1 VVSTALRRTGWNSD
15 GTSVPVQDSRFAGWL
30 VDSVRSGLVAIDAA
44 GAVAALNAAAHR
56 VLGCGGGD
64 PSSVIG
70 LDCREALAA
79 QPVVAE
85 RLLEALDG
93 AERPSRAELTLAP
106 HGDRPALTIGYTIAA
121 VRDAAGAVAG
131 AVLQFRDLTPYER
144 SAEQERLRERLAAL
158 GEMAAGLAHEIRNPL
173 AGMEILT
180 GLLRRRLQQQPEEL
194 ALVNELTAEIR
205 RVAQTVTDSL
215 EFVRPMEL
223 RRDPVDPVELLEESL
238 ARARSR
244 VPFDVEIQRDYA
256 ETLWPLRADGER
268 LESVLT
274 NLIVNAF
281 EAMLGAASAPARVS
295 LGVHVEAAFG
305 VETAAERAP
314 AELVFTVADTGPGIP
329 EELRERVFYPFFTT
343 KQRGSGVGLA
353 QAQKIVVGHG
363 GRLELSTEPGR
374 GSTFRVHIP
383 LAPDAVQTPDGEQ
396 RASA

>member
-1 VVSTALRRTGWNSD
+1 
-15 GTSVPVQDSRFAGWL
+15 VPVHDSRYAGWL
-30 VDSVRSGLVAIDAA
+30 IDSVRSGLVAIDAQ
-44 GAVAALNAAAHR
+44 GAVAALNTAGHR
-56 VLGCGGGD
+56 VLGCAGGD
-64 PSSVIG
+64 PTAVIG
-70 LDCREALAA
+70 RDCRAALAA

-93 AERPSRAELTLAP
+93 AERPSRAELTLASR
-106 HGDRPALTIGYTIAA
+106 GDRPALTIGYTIAA

-194 ALVNELTAEIR
+194 ALVNELSAEVR

-238 ARARSR
+238 ARARAR
-244 VPFDVEIQRDYA
+244 VPFAVEIQRDYA
-256 ETLWPLRADGER
+256 ETLLPLRADAER

-281 EAMLGAASAPARVS
+281 EAMLAAASAPARVS
-295 LGVHVEAAFG
+295 LGVRVEAALG
-305 VETAAERAP
+305 VEAPGERAP

-329 EELRERVFYPFFTT
+329 DELRERVFYPFFTT
-343 KQRGSGVGLA
+343 KQSGSGIGLA

-363 GRLELSTEPGR
+363 GRLELSTESGP
-374 GSTFRVHIP
+374 GSTFRVRIP
-383 LAPDAVQTPDGEQ
+383 LAPEALQTLESEQ
-396 RASA
+396 RSSA

>member
-1 VVSTALRRTGWNSD
+1 
-15 GTSVPVQDSRFAGWL
+15 VPVHDSRYAGWL
-30 VDSVRSGLVAIDAA
+30 VDSVRSGLVAI
-44 GAVAALNAAAHR
+44 GADGAIAALNAAGHR
-56 VLGCGGGD
+56 VLGCAGVD
-64 PSSVIG
+64 PAALIG
-70 LDCREALAA
+70 RDCRDALAA
-79 QPVVAE
+79 QPVVVE

-121 VRDAAGAVAG
+121 VRNAAGDVAG

-244 VPFDVEIQRDYA
+244 VPFDVDVQRDYA
-256 ETLWPLRADGER
+256 ETLLPLRADGER

-281 EAMLGAASAPARVS
+281 EAMLGADSTPARVS
-295 LGVHVEAAFG
+295 LGVRVEAAFG
-305 VETAAERAP
+305 VETPGERAP
-314 AELVFTVADTGPGIP
+314 AELVFTVSDTGPGIP

-353 QAQKIVVGHG
+353 QAQKIIVGHG
-363 GRLELSTEPGR
+363 GRLELSSESGG
-374 GSTFRVHIP
+374 GSTFRVRIP
-383 LAPDAVQTPDGEQ
+383 LAPEATQPRGVAQG
-396 RASA
+396 ASA

>member
-1 VVSTALRRTGWNSD
+1 LRADSD
-15 GTSVPVQDSRFAGWL
+15 EPGVPVRDSRYAGWL
-30 VDSVRSGLVAIDAA
+30 VDSVRSGLVAIDAQ
-44 GAVAALNAAAHR
+44 GAVAALNAAGHR
-56 VLGCGGGD
+56 MLGCAGDDAAAVLGR
-64 PSSVIG
+64 
-70 LDCREALAA
+70 DCREAFAA
-79 QPVVAE
+79 QPVVVA

-93 AERPSRAELTLAP
+93 AERPSRAELTLAAR
-106 HGDRPALTIGYTIAA
+106 GGRPGLTIGYTIAA

-131 AVLQFRDLTPYER
+131 TVLQFRDLTPYER

-180 GLLRRRLQQQPEEL
+180 GLLRRRLQQQPEEV
-194 ALVNELTAEIR
+194 ALVSELTAEIR

-215 EFVRPMEL
+215 EFVRPMVL

-244 VPFDVEIQRDYA
+244 VPLDVEVQRDYA
-256 ETLWPLRADGER
+256 ETPLTLRADGER

-281 EAMLGAASAPARVS
+281 EAMHGAGSKPACVS
-295 LGVHVEAAFG
+295 LGVRIETPEA
-305 VETAAERAP
+305 VETPSERAP

-329 EELRERVFYPFFTT
+329 DELRERVFYPFFTT
-343 KQRGSGVGLA
+343 KQSGSGVGLA

-363 GRLELSTEPGR
+363 GRLELSSESGR
-374 GSTFRVHIP
+374 GSTFRVRLP
-383 LAPDAVQTPDGEQ
+383 LLSEAA
-396 RASA
+396 

>member
-1 VVSTALRRTGWNSD
+1 
-15 GTSVPVQDSRFAGWL
+15 VPVHDSRYAGWL
-30 VDSVRSGLVAIDAA
+30 VDAVRSGLVAIDAE

-56 VLGCGGGD
+56 ILGCAGD
-64 PSSVIG
+64 AATAVIG
-70 LDCREALAA
+70 RDCREALVA
-79 QPVVAE
+79 QPALVE

-106 HGDRPALTIGYTIAA
+106 RGGHPAITIGYTIAA
-121 VRDAAGAVAG
+121 VRDDAGAVAG
-131 AVLQFRDLTPYER
+131 AVLQFRDLTRYER

-180 GLLRRRLQQQPEEL
+180 GLLRRRLQQQPEDV
-194 ALVNELTAEIR
+194 ALVNELSAEVR

-223 RRDPVDPVELLEESL
+223 RRDPVDPVEVFEESL

-244 VPFDVEIQRDYA
+244 VPLAVDIERDYA
-256 ETLWPLRADGER
+256 ETLLPLRADGER

-281 EAMLGAASAPARVS
+281 EAMLGAGSVPARLS
-295 LGVHVEAAFG
+295 LGLRVEAPFG
-305 VETAAERAP
+305 IEGSSERPA
-314 AELVFTVADTGPGIP
+314 AELVFAVADTGPGIP
-329 EELRERVFYPFFTT
+329 DELCERIFYPFFTT

-363 GRLELSTEPGR
+363 GRLELESECGR
-374 GSTFRVHIP
+374 GSTFRVRLP
-383 LAPDAVQTPDGEQ
+383 LGLE
-396 RASA
+396 SA

>member
-1 VVSTALRRTGWNSD
+1 M
-15 GTSVPVQDSRFAGWL
+15 PVRDSRYAGWL
-30 VDSVRSGLVAIDAA
+30 VDSVRSGLVAIDAD
-44 GAVAALNAAAHR
+44 GAVAALNAAGHR
-56 VLGCGGGD
+56 VLGCAGD
-64 PSSVIG
+64 DAASVLG
-70 LDCREALAA
+70 RDCREALAA
-79 QPVVAE
+79 QPVVVA

-93 AERPSRAELTLAP
+93 AERPSRAELTLAAR
-106 HGDRPALTIGYTIAA
+106 GDRPGLTIGYTISA

-180 GLLRRRLQQQPEEL
+180 GLLRRRLQQQPEEV
-194 ALVNELTAEIR
+194 ALVSELTTEIR

-215 EFVRPMEL
+215 EFVRPMVL

-244 VPFDVEIQRDYA
+244 VPFDVEVQRDYA
-256 ETLWPLRADGER
+256 ETLLTLRADGER

-281 EAMLGAASAPARVS
+281 EAMHGAGSRPACVS
-295 LGVHVEAAFG
+295 LGVRIEPPEAVEAPS
-305 VETAAERAP
+305 ERAP

-329 EELRERVFYPFFTT
+329 DELRERVFYPFFTT
-343 KQRGSGVGLA
+343 KQSGSGVGLA

-363 GRLELSTEPGR
+363 GRLELSSEAGR
-374 GSTFRVHIP
+374 GSTFRVRLP
-383 LAPDAVQTPDGEQ
+383 LLSEAA
-396 RASA
+396 